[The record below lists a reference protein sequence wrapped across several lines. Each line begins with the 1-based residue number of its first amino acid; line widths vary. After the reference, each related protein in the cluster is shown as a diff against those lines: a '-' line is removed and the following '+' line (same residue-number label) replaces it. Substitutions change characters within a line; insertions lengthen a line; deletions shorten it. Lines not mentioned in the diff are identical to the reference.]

1 MASAPD
7 TTGAPSAKVL
17 VVDDMPENRALLQRL
32 LAGQGYRVET
42 ASDGLSALR
51 FIEKFSLD
59 LILMDVQ
66 MPAPD
71 GFEVC
76 RLTKEHPATR
86 LTPVVLITGLS
97 DRDSRIR
104 GIEAGADDIIQKP
117 FDPYELTARVRSLL
131 RLKQYTD
138 ELESAES
145 VITSLALTVEA
156 RDAYTEGHCQR
167 LAEYGVLLGAKIG
180 LTEIERQALHR
191 GGYLHDLGKIGIPDS
206 ILLKSSGLTPAEY
219 EIMKRHTVIGETLC
233 GNLRSLSLVR
243 PIIRHHHERLDGSG
257 YPDRLRGHEIPLLA
271 QIIGIVDVYDAMT
284 TDRPY
289 RDARSPEEAIAEL
302 RAKASLGLTSRD
314 LVEAFVAALRPGGQP
329 RTDRF

>member
-1 MASAPD
+1 MARAPD

-32 LAGQGYRVET
+32 LAAQGYRVET

-104 GIEAGADDIIQKP
+104 GIEAGADDFIQKP

-156 RDAYTEGHCQR
+156 RDAYTDGHCQR

-302 RAKASLGLTSRD
+302 RAKASLGLTSRE